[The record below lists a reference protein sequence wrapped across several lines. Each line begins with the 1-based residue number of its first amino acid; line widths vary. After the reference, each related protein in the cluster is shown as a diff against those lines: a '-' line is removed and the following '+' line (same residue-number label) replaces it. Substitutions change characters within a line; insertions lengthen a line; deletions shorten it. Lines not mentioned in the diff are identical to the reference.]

1 MADNEQRLNQVASI
15 VEKVS
20 SQDGYFFV
28 SENQDGVYLT
38 VFPPQGTGRPV
49 SEAIVLENLTSRQVK
64 GYDPDLLEA
73 VVAEATALP
82 IKIAGI
88 TAVSGQA
95 PESYIE
101 ISLSQDKMEAEI
113 EIEVA
118 GVGDVPRM
126 DAVLAKIQA
135 ANIRFGIEQEALE
148 EALASPG
155 KRVVFAR
162 GIRPQ
167 NGQDACF
174 RYHVE
179 LEKKA
184 QPKELEDG
192 RVDFKE
198 LGNLTQVSE
207 GQLLVEKVPA
217 TAGKPG
223 IDLWGRRMEGRHGKD
238 IMMPAGKNVRLV
250 DCSKVFAAIAGQV
263 TVENEKICVVPV
275 IEVDGDVDLSTGNI
289 DFVGNIIVK
298 GSVQSGFS
306 VRAGGDVEIGGT
318 ISGGNVEAMN
328 ITVKQGIIGGK
339 DSIVQ
344 AKEDVLSKFI
354 QNAKVVAGRD
364 IKVQNVIIN
373 SHINA
378 GRYLW
383 ATGDK
388 GAILGGS
395 ICAGE
400 EIFAT
405 NIGTD
410 LSGNTELCVGV
421 NPALREE
428 HQKVKLEIKKAE
440 EDLTKMER
448 TTRFLRTASREQLS
462 PEKQQS
468 LLKLT
473 QAEFHLRGQLDKLEK
488 RAVQIEEAFEN
499 MKFGRIKVKE
509 RMTAGTRITIGS
521 ARKPMRT
528 DVKFV
533 KLFLDAGEVQMTSL
547 H

>member
-1 MADNEQRLNQVASI
+1 MANNDQRLNQVEAI
-15 VEKVS
+15 LEKVS

-28 SENQDGVYLT
+28 SENEDGVYLT
-38 VFPPQGTGRPV
+38 VFPPQGTGMPV
-49 SEAIVLENLTSRQVK
+49 SEAVVRENLASRQVK

-73 VVAEATALP
+73 VVAEATSLP

-88 TAVSGQA
+88 RAISEA
-95 PESYIE
+95 HEPEIA
-101 ISLSQDKMEAEI
+101 ITLSQDKMEAEI

-118 GVGDVPRM
+118 SAGNIPHM
-126 DAVLAKIQA
+126 DAVMAKIQQ
-135 ANIRFGIEQEALE
+135 ANIKFGIDQDALQ

-155 KRVVFAR
+155 RRVVFAS

-167 NGQDACF
+167 NGHDACF
-174 RYHVE
+174 RYHIEV
-179 LEKKA
+179 EKKA

-198 LGNLTQVSE
+198 LGILTQVSE
-207 GQLLVEKVPA
+207 GQLIVEKIPA

-223 IDLWGRRMEGRHGKD
+223 IDLWGRRMEGKHGKD

-250 DCSKVFAAIAGQV
+250 DCSKVFAAIDGQV

-306 VRAGGDVEIGGT
+306 VKAGGDVEIGGT
-318 ISGGNVEAMN
+318 ISGGTVEARN

-339 DSIVQ
+339 DSMVQ
-344 AKEDVLSKFI
+344 AEEDVFSKFI
-354 QNAKVVAGRD
+354 QNARVIAGRD

-373 SHINA
+373 SDINT

-388 GAILGGS
+388 GAIMGGR

-400 EIFAT
+400 EIYAT

-410 LSGNTELCVGV
+410 LSGNTALCVGV

-428 HQKVKLEIKKAE
+428 YHNVKLEIKRME
-440 EDLTKMER
+440 EDLAKMER
-448 TTRFLRTASREQLS
+448 TTRFLRSVSRDQLS
-462 PEKQQS
+462 AEKQQS

-473 QAEFHLRGQLDKLEK
+473 QAEFHLRGQLDKLGK
-488 RAVQIEEAFEN
+488 RMGEIEEAFEN
-499 MKFGRIKVKE
+499 MKYGRIKVKE
-509 RMTAGTRITIGS
+509 RMAAGTRVTIGA

-533 KLFLDAGEVQMTSL
+533 KLFVDQGEVQITSL